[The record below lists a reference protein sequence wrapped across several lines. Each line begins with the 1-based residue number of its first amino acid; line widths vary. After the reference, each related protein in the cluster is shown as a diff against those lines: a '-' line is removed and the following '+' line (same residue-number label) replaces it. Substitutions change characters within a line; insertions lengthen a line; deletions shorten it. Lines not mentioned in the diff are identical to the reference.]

1 VWVCV
6 YLLFLIVIPI
16 LKPYYFNNGMTLEVP
31 MFVKNVEI
39 VLNKRGE
46 IYYVF
51 RLIKSI
57 I

>member
-1 VWVCV
+1 
-6 YLLFLIVIPI
+6 
-16 LKPYYFNNGMTLEVP
+16 MTLEVS

-46 IYYVF
+46 IYFVF

-57 I
+57 IWNRVGKLERIYT